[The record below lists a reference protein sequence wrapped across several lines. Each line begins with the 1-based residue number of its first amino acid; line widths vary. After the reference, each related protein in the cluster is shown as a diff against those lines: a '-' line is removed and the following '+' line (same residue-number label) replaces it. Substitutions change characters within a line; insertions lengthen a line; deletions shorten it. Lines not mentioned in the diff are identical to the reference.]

1 MHTLNDEIGYTK
13 EWSPLSIDLKL
24 VSDTLKEVALRNDV
38 ADPDIA
44 DSFSKK
50 VLAVADHLLSDLT
63 RLKLYYVSTRS
74 NAKDRLNDVKCSVI
88 DEKSEAGKERVALCD
103 TEFKRLRD
111 EYKKA
116 EQLMIYLEI
125 KYKELISYHYSFKD
139 TARRLSGQRGAT
151 TGQSDSE
158 REDPTFGVGQIPLDT
173 TGKTSE
179 AQKDQEP
186 F

>member
-1 MHTLNDEIGYTK
+1 MHTLNDEIGYNK
-13 EWSPLSIDLKL
+13 EWSPLAIDLKL
-24 VSDTLKEVALRNDV
+24 VSDTLKEVRLRHDV
-38 ADPDIA
+38 QDPDVA

-50 VLAVADHLLSDLT
+50 VLGVADHLLTDLT
-63 RLKLYYVSTRS
+63 KLKLYYVEMRS
-74 NAKDRLNDVKCSVI
+74 KAKDRLNDVKCSAI
-88 DEKSEAGKERVALCD
+88 DEKSEAGKERVGLCD
-103 TEFKRLRD
+103 AEFKRLRD

-116 EQLMIYLEI
+116 EQLMVYLEI

-158 REDPTFGVGQIPLDT
+158 REDSNFGVGQIPLD

>member
-1 MHTLNDEIGYTK
+1 MHTLKDEIGYGQS
-13 EWSPLSIDLKL
+13 WSPLDIDLKL
-24 VSDTLKEVALRNDV
+24 ISDTLKEVSVRHDV
-38 ADPDIA
+38 QDPDVA

-50 VLAVADHLLSDLT
+50 VLGVADHLLTDLT
-63 RLKLYYVSTRS
+63 KLKLYYVEMRS
-74 NAKDRLNDVKCSVI
+74 KAKDRLNDVKCSVI

-103 TEFKRLRD
+103 PEFRKLRD

-139 TARRLSGQRGAT
+139 TARRLGGLRAAT
-151 TGQSDSE
+151 TGGSDSE
-158 REDPTFGVGQIPLDT
+158 RDDPNFGVGQIPLDIN
-173 TGKTSE
+173 KTSE